1 MRDDLVVKR
10 NGLASRGDDRVALK
24 DHAQLAGFGGDRRVH
39 GSAEIQRQTG
49 RVARVQLETDLD
61 ADIADE

>member
-10 NGLASRGDDRVALK
+10 DGFASRGDDWVALK
-24 DHAQLAGFGGDRRVH
+24 DHAQLAGFGGDSRVH
-39 GSAEIQRQTG
+39 GSGEIERQTG
-49 RVARVQLETDLD
+49 RVARVELETDLD